1 MARGAGRS
9 AEVEAPAGSLP
20 VSLAGV
26 TKRYR
31 GGRGIE
37 DVDLQVA
44 AGEVF
49 AFLGPNGAGKTT
61 TIRVMLDLIRPDAG
75 SVRLFGLDV
84 RSHSVDVRRRIG
96 YLPGELGLY
105 EHLTARELLTHFAH
119 LRGGPPWS
127 VTARLCEVFDLELD
141 KVIGALSKGNRQ
153 KVGLVQALMGEP
165 DLLIL
170 DEPTSGLDP
179 LVQAQVHDAIRRA
192 ALGGRSVFLSSHI
205 LSEVA
210 GVASRV
216 GIIKDGRMVGVER
229 VSDLRRRAV
238 HYVDVR
244 FAGGIRPPEL
254 TGLAGVEVLAP
265 VDDRVHLAV
274 SGSLDP
280 VLAVLASHPVEDLLV
295 REPDLEDVLL
305 SIIRGGRRAARGT
318 GDLAGARR

>member
-1 MARGAGRS
+1 
-9 AEVEAPAGSLP
+9 
-20 VSLAGV
+20 
-26 TKRYR
+26 
-31 GGRGIE
+31 
-37 DVDLQVA
+37 
-44 AGEVF
+44 
-49 AFLGPNGAGKTT
+49 
-61 TIRVMLDLIRPDAG
+61 
-75 SVRLFGLDV
+75 
-84 RSHSVDVRRRIG
+84 
-96 YLPGELGLY
+96 
-105 EHLTARELLTHFAH
+105 
-119 LRGGPPWS
+119 
-127 VTARLCEVFDLELD
+127 
-141 KVIGALSKGNRQ
+141 
-153 KVGLVQALMGEP
+153 MGEP

-192 ALGGRSVFLSSHI
+192 ALAGRSVFLSSHI

-265 VDDRVHLAV
+265 VDDRVRLAV